1 MMRGSLRYSSG
12 LSLRLKAFETENDSQ
27 DRFPERNALRRFS
40 SGPPLMLRAFVARKG
55 PLDLFVC
62 YANRSSPTH
71 IESSECSH
79 IHDVGIFC
87 AKRHDLNGTIKPHEQ
102 RSDDR

>member
-27 DRFPERNALRRFS
+27 DRFPERYALRRFS
-40 SGPPLMLRAFVARKG
+40 SGPPLMFRAFVARKG
-55 PLDLFVC
+55 SLDLFVR
-62 YANRSSPTH
+62 YAKRSSPTH
-71 IESSECSH
+71 IKRSKRRH
-79 IHDVGIFC
+79 VYNVGIFC
-87 AKRHDLNGTIKPHEQ
+87 TKRHDLHRAIKAHKQ